1 MTGRSVAKR
10 PLAIEHYIR
19 GYANIINRVAGTYA
33 RRPGRRE
40 SSAALF
46 ETVVRATSGWVARLL
61 GAALFA
67 ACSGIVSTPALAHG
81 ELHDQIAN
89 MDRQIAAQP
98 QSAALYLRR
107 AELHRIHREWEAADL
122 DYAKVL
128 GLEPKHPEAS
138 WLRAR
143 AWLEAGKAAV
153 ALPELDRYLAQ
164 FPDHASARLT
174 RARVLVALGRS
185 AQAAADYV
193 LALERLPQAEPDYY
207 LELRNAQQSAGM
219 PPSAQLAGIEKGL
232 SRLGPVPSLE
242 DAALDVEVRAKQWDA
257 ALARLDRQAA
267 AAARKER
274 WHYRR
279 GLVLGQADRNEPAI
293 AAFRASL
300 EAIDKLPPAL
310 RSPRATA
317 VLAEQVRQELKKLGV
332 ELQR

>member
-1 MTGRSVAKR
+1 MREPIR
-10 PLAIEHYIR
+10 PIR
-19 GYANIINRVAGTYA
+19 TRP
-33 RRPGRRE
+33 RPGRRE
-40 SSAALF
+40 SSAAWL
-46 ETVVRATSGWVARLL
+46 ETVVRTTYAWAARLL

-67 ACSGIVSTPALAHG
+67 ASACTVATPALAHG

-107 AELHRIHREWEAADL
+107 AEMRRIHREWDAADV

-128 GLEPKHPEAS
+128 ALEPKHPEAS

-174 RARVLVALGRS
+174 RARALATLGS
-185 AQAAADYV
+185 NAQAAADYV
-193 LALERLPQAEPDYY
+193 LALERLPQAEPDHY
-207 LELRNAQQSAGM
+207 LELRNAQQAARM
-219 PPSAQLAGIEKGL
+219 PPSAQLASLEQGL
-232 SRLGPVPSLE
+232 RRLGPVPSLE

-267 AAARKER
+267 VAVRKER
-274 WHYRR
+274 W
-279 GLVLGQADRNEPAI
+279 LGFMVRHRP
-293 AAFRASL
+293 S
-300 EAIDKLPPAL
+300 
-310 RSPRATA
+310 RSKIGPSNACTR
-317 VLAEQVRQELKKLGV
+317 
-332 ELQR
+332 